1 MHRFG
6 SAIEFGEALRDSLN
20 LPDSPG
26 WQAQK
31 RLAGAAGRLSRS
43 ISQPT
48 SRTEDDV
55 EAIKLRTDVMQAYSE

>member
-6 SAIEFGEALRDSLN
+6 SAIEFREALRDSLN